1 MSYAIFRTQK
11 IKKTVLDKCQRHNQR
26 ENENYSNS
34 EIDKNKKHLNYELH
48 NENNIVYQKEIDLKI
63 KDRYKCKKSIRK
75 DAVLNIECL
84 ITSDK
89 EFFEKIGAEETKRY
103 FEEAYNFIKD
113 KFGEENV
120 IYATVHM
127 DETTPHMHAGFV
139 PITKDGRLSAKD
151 YLDGK
156 ERLRNLQDD
165 FYKYISN
172 KGFELERGISSDE
185 THAKNIKIKDLK
197 KKALKELED
206 IKKDIEKLDI
216 ERNKRIEEAK
226 KVNNVVSKNN
236 MSIWD
241 INQIKYEEIEDGIF
255 KRKKTNKIEIDI
267 EDFNKLKDA
276 AIKAYTQHNLY
287 SNYESDINDLKKL
300 NDRFLKENKEY
311 RLKLD
316 AERREHSYEIHKIN
330 LRNNHNLNLLNNLS
344 DFIKSNNLFSDYID
358 FIENKKNNQKQL
370 DISQELER

>member
-11 IKKTVLDKCQRHNQR
+11 IKKTVIDKCQRHNQR

-34 EIDKNKKHLNYELH
+34 EIDKDKKHLNYELH

-63 KDRYKCKKSIRK
+63 KDRYKGKKSIRK

-89 EFFEKIGAEETKRY
+89 EFFDRIGAEETKRY
-103 FEEAYNFIKD
+103 FEEAYNFIKN
-113 KFGEENV
+113 KFGEENL

-165 FYKYISN
+165 FHKYISS

-206 IKKDIEKLDI
+206 IKKDIEILDI
-216 ERNKRIEEAK
+216 ERNKRIEEANK
-226 KVNNVVSKNN
+226 INDVVSKNN
-236 MSIWD
+236 MSIWE

-255 KRKKTNKIEIDI
+255 KRKKTSKIEIDI
-267 EDFNKLKDA
+267 EDF
-276 AIKAYTQHNLY
+276 
-287 SNYESDINDLKKL
+287 
-300 NDRFLKENKEY
+300 
-311 RLKLD
+311 
-316 AERREHSYEIHKIN
+316 
-330 LRNNHNLNLLNNLS
+330 
-344 DFIKSNNLFSDYID
+344 
-358 FIENKKNNQKQL
+358 
-370 DISQELER
+370 